1 MFEFI
6 FWVIVILGIW
16 GWIQD
21 KAGSSSSSWGS
32 EDFEESSSNNL
43 EIKIELLPRE
53 DGQDYDTFGVF
64 FRGNPGIT
72 TSDSLCWV
80 FKLHDQSSGL
90 PIQGTFDAITENNSK
105 AFEFRVPT
113 GDMYDKYWPNW
124 TQMTSL
130 FPDSLIGPYSGIRTI
145 TLGCYVWPEW
155 YVPECENGTYELDVD
170 FTSGRGYFNYYYDLN
185 FPNIGY
191 LEIDESR
198 LEIQKS
204 AVKLAMSIAM
214 ADGSLDASEGNVIKA
229 WMTQVVDSA
238 EDTQRDKVKRALNST
253 LKMSYNESS
262 TKKIDIEDVCAGIAD
277 KGSKADKFSLL
288 ELCLDVMAADGK
300 ADKEE
305 LNQINRIASL
315 IGIDYEEVRKM
326 KDQRIIK
333 LDPNAASNADLE
345 ETVGIDTTWDNETI
359 RKHIISE
366 YSKWNGRLTTLPEGP
381 QRENAQK
388 MLDKIA
394 EARRKYS
401 K

>member
-21 KAGSSSSSWGS
+21 KIGSSSSSWES
-32 EDFEESSSNNL
+32 EDFQASSYSDL

-53 DGQDYDTFGVF
+53 DGQDYDAFGVF

-72 TSDSLCWV
+72 TSDSLYWV
-80 FKLHDQSSGL
+80 FKLEDLSSSL

-105 AFEFRVPT
+105 AFEHRVPT
-113 GDMYDKYWPNW
+113 SEMYDKYWPNW
-124 TQMTSL
+124 TQMSAIY
-130 FPDSLIGPYSGIRTI
+130 PDSIIGPYSGSRTI
-145 TLGCYVWPEW
+145 LLYCYVWPDW
-155 YVPECENGTYELDVD
+155 YVPECQNGKYYDVD
-170 FTSGRGYFNYYYDLN
+170 FSSGKGYFEHSFNLN
-185 FPNIGY
+185 LPNIGY
-191 LEIDESR
+191 LEVDESR
-198 LEIQKS
+198 LEMQKA

-214 ADGSLDASEGNVIKA
+214 ADGSLDTSEGNVIKA

-238 EDTQRDKVKRALNST
+238 EDSQRDKVKRALNST
-253 LKMSYNESS
+253 LKMSHNEASGQR
-262 TKKIDIEDVCAGIAD
+262 IDIEDVCTGIVD

-388 MLDKIA
+388 MLNKIA